1 MAQISMRV
9 DDEVKRKAESA
20 CEQLGMNMTTAINIY
35 LIKLGNEKRIP
46 FEVAVDPFYSDENM
60 ARLRKSISQLQM
72 GNGTE
77 HDLIEVDE

>member
-9 DDEVKRKAESA
+9 DDEIKRKAESA
-20 CEQLGMNMTTAINIY
+20 CEQLGMNLTTAINIY

>member
-20 CEQLGMNMTTAINIY
+20 CEQLGMNLTTAINIY

>member
-20 CEQLGMNMTTAINIY
+20 CEQLGMNLTTAINIY

-72 GNGTE
+72 GNSTE